1 MTEYKKLVG
10 QFCDSGAEEFFLP
23 AMNGYLRRQFYTYV
37 KPDFQS
43 LCQFKSEKNEAGEQ
57 TIKCIKTSLTD
68 EEFQLQSMDAEVKVK
83 NYYNREIRVR
93 ISVRFRP

>member
-10 QFCDSGAEEFFLP
+10 QFCESGAEEFFLP

-68 EEFQLQSMDAEVKVK
+68 EEFQLQSMDTEVKVK
-83 NYYNREIRVR
+83 IYSSHKVYIRCYK
-93 ISVRFRP
+93 ISNN